1 MAPGDL
7 SEPVVAFIA
16 AHLES
21 VAQLEVLLLLRA
33 APDKQWTVEEVAR
46 AQVSAPD
53 SIGRCLGPLAERGL
67 LARDGD
73 VYRYAPPAAQ
83 EPVVD
88 QLAKAYATRRP
99 TVIAQIFAP
108 PASGAAST
116 LAEGFRFRR
125 RH

>member
-1 MAPGDL
+1 M
-7 SEPVVAFIA
+7 VAFIA
-16 AHLES
+16 ANLES

-33 APDKQWTVEEVAR
+33 APGKRWTVDEVAR

-53 SIGRCLGPLAERGL
+53 SIARCLEYLAGRGL
-67 LARDGD
+67 LDADEDGD
-73 VYRYAPPAAQ
+73 GFRYAPPAAQ

-99 TVIAQIFAP
+99 TVVAQIFAP
-108 PASGAAST
+108 PAPGAAST

-125 RH
+125 RD